1 MEKEKIGHATYGN
14 VEDVTKWRMD
24 ENGNPWYVKPRM
36 WEEDPYKN
44 SEVEAWC

>member
-1 MEKEKIGHATYGN
+1 MEKNTGHATPSG
-14 VEDVTKWRMD
+14 VVHAKEWQMD
-24 ENGNPWYVKPRM
+24 AEGNPWFVKPRM